1 MWRTRRSRR
10 WAGAG
15 AIGVASA
22 GAAVVVAMASRHP
35 LSRSTPV
42 DAATAQTPATALF
55 VLLIGAAAVAVA
67 AWLMLALTRRRRR
80 DEEPQFAPEPLQ
92 IHWLSKLVA
101 ILAPLVLGA
110 ALIAAAVLGARAS
123 SRSSRLTAGGFAR
136 PTRTPASRV
145 GSGGS
150 SGFVLPA
157 WLPWLALAVVLFA
170 AAAIG
175 LALVRRRTAT
185 AQRSSD
191 YDAAGSAIDAAIDA
205 LDDPLEPRQA
215 VIAAYVAME
224 RSYGA
229 RGLARPAFEAPRE
242 YLRRLLTASSA
253 SEDEAAE
260 LTTLFEEARYSTHP
274 ILASARDR
282 ARAALST
289 LKVRLREE
297 ARIDPVG

>member
-22 GAAVVVAMASRHP
+22 GAAVVVAMASRDP

-42 DAATAQTPATALF
+42 NAATAQTPAVALF
-55 VLLIGAAAVAVA
+55 VVLIGAAAVAIA
-67 AWLMLALTRRRRR
+67 AWLTLVVTRRRGR
-80 DEEPQFAPEPLQ
+80 DEEPNYAPEPLQ
-92 IHWLSKLVA
+92 LHWLSKLVA
-101 ILAPLVLGA
+101 ILAPLMLGA
-110 ALIAAAVLGARAS
+110 ALIAAAVLGVSAS
-123 SRSSRLTAGGFAR
+123 SRSSRLAAGGFAR
-136 PTRTPASRV
+136 PARTPGPRG

-150 SGFVLPA
+150 GGFVLPA
-157 WLPWLALAVVLFA
+157 WLPWLALAIVLLAVA
-170 AAAIG
+170 AVG
-175 LALVRRRTAT
+175 LALARGRTSA

-191 YDAAGSAIDAAIDA
+191 YEVAGSAIDAAIDA
-205 LDDPLEPRQA
+205 LDDPLEPREA
-215 VIAAYVAME
+215 VIAAYAAME

-242 YLRRLLTASSA
+242 YLHRLLTAGSA

-260 LTTLFEEARYSTHP
+260 LTALFEEARYSTHP

-289 LKVRLREE
+289 LRARLREE
-297 ARIDPVG
+297 ARLDAVG